1 MPAGTSTSTTE
12 FLWLRPSGIRDQERS
27 VIGHKLLL
35 QLHGAVSV
43 NIFCVKCD
51 QRLCDRLSD
60 SIHLGCVSTTL
71 HTKTNVNRGESL
83 LAGNKDRLVDLEAQ
97 DLRLEERD
105 GRAVDVDEAATLL
118 RVGDS
123 SRSLL

>member
-1 MPAGTSTSTTE
+1 MTTK
-12 FLWLRPSGIRDQERS
+12 LLRFCSPRVRDQERP
-27 VIGHKLLL
+27 VVRDELLL
-35 QLHGAVSV
+35 KLERTRGIEVLGVVGNNGLRDGLA
-43 NIFCVKCD
+43 D
-51 QRLCDRLSD
+51 G
-60 SIHLGCVSTTL
+60 IHLRGVSTTL

-105 GRAVDVDEAATLL
+105 GRAVDVNEAATLL

>member
-1 MPAGTSTSTTE
+1 MTTE
-12 FLWLRPSGIRDQERS
+12 LLRLRPPGVGDEESAVVRDE
-27 VIGHKLLL
+27 LLL
-35 QLHGAVSV
+35 ELKGASSV
-43 NIFCVKCD
+43 EVLGIVRDHSLRN
-51 QRLCDRLSD
+51 RLTD
-60 SIHLGCVSTTL
+60 SVDLLRVSTTL

-118 RVGDS
+118 CVGDS

>member
-1 MPAGTSTSTTE
+1 MTTK
-12 FLWLRPSGIRDQERS
+12 LLRFCSPRVRNQERP
-27 VIGHKLLL
+27 VVRDELLL
-35 QLHGAVSV
+35 ELERTRGIEVLGV
-43 NIFCVKCD
+43 VGNNGL
-51 QRLCDRLSD
+51 RDRLAD
-60 SIHLGCVSTTL
+60 GIHLRGVSTTL

-105 GRAVDVDEAATLL
+105 GRAVDVNEAATLL
-118 RVGDS
+118 RVSDS